1 MQNKRER
8 GQRGGNRPFMMYNLP
23 ELYDVENRLCGVDEM
38 EVQLCAEETLPKE
51 DIPCDATVKELSFLI
66 MEEES
71 LQPPED
77 AAGAK
82 ELYRRLRSSIIS
94 QL

>member
-1 MQNKRER
+1 MQNKGKR

-23 ELYDVENRLCGVDEM
+23 ELYDVENRLCDVDEM

-51 DIPCDATVKELSFLI
+51 DISCDTNVKELCFLK

-71 LQPPED
+71 LQLPED
-77 AAGAK
+77 ATGAE